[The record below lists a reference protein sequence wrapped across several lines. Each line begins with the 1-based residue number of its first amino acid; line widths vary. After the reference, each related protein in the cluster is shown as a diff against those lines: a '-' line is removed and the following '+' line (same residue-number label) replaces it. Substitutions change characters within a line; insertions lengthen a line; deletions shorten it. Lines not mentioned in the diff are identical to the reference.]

1 MGRERDIFI
10 YLEKKRKRYHDYYIY
25 GCAASDYEDF
35 YSLSYLRLMGFNVG
49 LLPGK
54 KTNGNKKEMLW

>member
-35 YSLSYLRLMGFNVG
+35 HSLSYLRLMGFNVG

-54 KTNGNKKEMLW
+54 NER